1 MSATNKTTNYELP
14 IFIATDVPSWLT
26 DFNEAMNKIDDSVKS
41 ASETG
46 GVPTSTFNALVARVT
61 TLETKVPA
69 LETKVSALETNLANL
84 KTTLKGVVKVS
95 ASTAGITAD
104 EYNKLTKITP

>member
-14 IFIATDVPSWLT
+14 IFITTDVPSWLT
-26 DFNEAMNKIDDSVKS
+26 DFNGAMNKIDESVKS

-61 TLETKVPA
+61 TLEA
-69 LETKVSALETNLANL
+69 KVSTLETNLANL